1 MQVYYSFMR
10 ITNSSVGK
18 KGFSVII
25 CVGNGVRS
33 HHSSYQPEVGIHSRH
48 TTSPICACVWTVLSL
63 APPVIPA
70 IHA

>member
-1 MQVYYSFMR
+1 MQVYYSFMWV
-10 ITNSSVGK
+10 TNSSVGK

-25 CVGNGVRS
+25 CLGNGVRS

-48 TTSPICACVWTVLSL
+48 TTITICACIWTVLSPAL
-63 APPVIPA
+63 PVIPV